1 MMAADINAQL
11 PLVQDPV
18 LNAYVT
24 SLGRVL
30 AKVSERPRLDYR
42 FYVINTAT
50 INAFEANKRLAD
62 RAIEQVP
69 DDKLHIALDA
79 STNSIAIIMKP
90 PGAIQRPICSMS

>member
-1 MMAADINAQL
+1 MEIRRRRIPRHPAARAFGLVSLLVVPLLGGCVSEEREQEMGDMMAADIKAQL

-42 FYVINTAT
+42 FYVINSAT
-50 INAFEANKRLAD
+50 INA
-62 RAIEQVP
+62 
-69 DDKLHIALDA
+69 IA
-79 STNSIAIIMKP
+79 S
-90 PGAIQRPICSMS
+90 